1 MHLCRFTTQDEP
13 EIARSGI
20 FHDGRFY
27 ETDGERP
34 VGVHEISKVL
44 LLPPVQTIA
53 SFRAFTSNL
62 AFTYRNSAVFGGALS
77 ELDSPAGEVTPDIRI
92 AALLRDEGDQ
102 IEAEEAEGFILGYSL
117 CIGLRRGSET
127 DFPFALGPFLTIP
140 EATHAELLNKPITLN
155 INGELSLQAPA
166 QTPDFGRMIE
176 VATRTNRATPS
187 DLIAAPCLEG
197 NLPKLNPGDTVQV
210 VHDGL
215 GTLTV
220 KIV

>member
-1 MHLCRFTTQDEP
+1 MQLCRFALHEDPST
-13 EIARSGI
+13 ARSGI

-34 VGVHEISKVL
+34 VGVHEISKIL

-53 SFRAFTSNL
+53 SFRAFTSDL

-77 ELDSPAGEVTPDIRI
+77 ELDAPAGEVTSDIRI
-92 AALLRDEGDQ
+92 AALLRDEGEQ
-102 IEAEEAEGFILGYSL
+102 IEAEEAEGFILGYCL
-117 CIGLRRGSET
+117 CIGLRRGDET

-140 EATHAELLNKPITLN
+140 EATHAELLNKPISLN
-155 INGELSLQAPA
+155 INGELALEVPA
-166 QTPDFGRMIE
+166 QTTDFGRMIE
-176 VATRTNRATPS
+176 AAARTNRITPS

-197 NLPKLNPGDTVQV
+197 HLPALHPGDTVQV
-210 VHDGL
+210 VHEGL